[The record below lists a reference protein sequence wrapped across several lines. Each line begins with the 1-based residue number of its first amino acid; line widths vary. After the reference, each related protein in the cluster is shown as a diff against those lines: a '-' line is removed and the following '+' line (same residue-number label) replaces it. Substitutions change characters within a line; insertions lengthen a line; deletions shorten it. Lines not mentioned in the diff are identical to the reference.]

1 MHRNHGYVGDETQGF
16 LLATV
21 VQGSDNIIQW
31 IGHHSEYRED
41 ICLQTSFLLFKFA
54 NHRNKRLFVL
64 TANKVL
70 VGTLMTIGDV
80 NNIFAI
86 NIPHVKLWPSVHV
99 LPCIKVCI
107 LTVSRTNTEIFTQV
121 ELSYS
126 DSSNGKVTRPSE
138 DLHIQ
143 FRNVTNCH

>member
-31 IGHHSEYRED
+31 IGHYSEYRED

-54 NHRNKRLFVL
+54 NHRNKRPFVL

-86 NIPHVKLWPSVHV
+86 NISHVKLWPRFSYTFYLV
-99 LPCIKVCI
+99 LKCAYSRFREQI
-107 LTVSRTNTEIFTQV
+107 LKSLHKLNWARLFESRLT
-121 ELSYS
+121 
-126 DSSNGKVTRPSE
+126 
-138 DLHIQ
+138 
-143 FRNVTNCH
+143 